1 MTSGSTLDGLH
12 TRLHV
17 DDQRMC
23 EAVVQIRPWGLK
35 TVCLHRYATD
45 AARTALT
52 PVKEPGS
59 TPTLM
64 AHVPI
69 NEGRQGLSWERSLCR
84 KRPMSLCMTY
94 LGR

>member
-12 TRLHV
+12 TAFMLATSACASLSCRS
-17 DDQRMC
+17 
-23 EAVVQIRPWGLK
+23 GLGVYK

-69 NEGRQGLSWERSLCR
+69 NEGRQRLSWERCLCR